1 MDSTWLW
8 YFSRAA
14 GVITLLMF
22 TGVLVLGVLTAGDGI
37 RSARTTTVVT
47 AVHRAL
53 AMAAIVFLGVHVLT
67 AVLDTY
73 VHVGWWATLV
83 PLASGYQRMDVAFGT
98 VAADL
103 ALAVI
108 VSSVLRY
115 RIPERW
121 WRSIHWATYAVA
133 VCALTHG
140 LLMAASD
147 TPVLTGITIGATVL
161 AALAVVWR
169 LLKPALTAHSR
180 PSRTATP
187 MREWT

>member
-1 MDSTWLW
+1 MDSAWLW

-14 GVITLLMF
+14 GVVTLLMF
-22 TGVLVLGVLTAGDGI
+22 TGVLVLGVLTAADGI
-37 RSARTTTVVT
+37 RSPRAATVIT
-47 AVHRAL
+47 AVHRGL

-67 AVLDTY
+67 AVLDSY

-83 PLASGYQRMDVAFGT
+83 PLSSEYQRMDVAFGT

-108 VSSVLRY
+108 VSSLLRY

-133 VCALTHG
+133 VCALAHG

-147 TPVLTGITIGATVL
+147 TPVLTWITIGATAL

-169 LLKPALTAHSR
+169 LLKPARTLRSR
-180 PSRTATP
+180 PSRSAIV